1 VANYFVFIVGV
12 FQYWLMRI
20 MKFIADA
27 MLGKLAKRMR
37 MLGFDVLY
45 DPACEDN
52 EVLRL
57 SLEQGRIILT
67 RDTGLASR
75 PLAQNHI
82 LIGSELVDEQITQV
96 LGLASPPD
104 GGPLTRCSLCN
115 VPLSMLDR
123 MNARDLVPDH
133 VFATVRE
140 YWRCGKC
147 GRVYW
152 KGSHVRNMSRRRNI
166 LT

>member
-1 VANYFVFIVGV
+1 
-12 FQYWLMRI
+12 

-37 MLGFDVLY
+37 LLGFDVLY

-57 SLEQGRIILT
+57 ALDQGRIILT

-75 PLAQNHI
+75 PLARDHI
-82 LIGSELVDEQITQV
+82 LIGSDLVDEQLHQV
-96 LGLASPPD
+96 LEAFSPPD

-115 VPLSMLDR
+115 EPLSVLDR
-123 MNARDLVPDH
+123 KDARDVVPDH
-133 VFATVRE
+133 VHATAIGFL
-140 YWRCGKC
+140 RCARC

-152 KGSHVRNMSRRRNI
+152 KGSHVRNMAGLRRN
-166 LT
+166 T